1 MAFIPVPETVMV
13 EVRMKLN
20 LQSIENTLYFQKGGG
35 WDPASATVLANDILT
50 WWTTYFRVEISQ
62 DVFLS
67 EIVVTDLDVVDSFQ
81 VTVPAPAPAPQ
92 GSNGDPAAPNNV
104 ALCISFRT
112 ARRGRSY
119 RGRNFV
125 AGIPSNLLL
134 NSVALSTFTDAILAA
149 YETLPF
155 ATTSA
160 AGTWVVVSRRNAG
173 VDRTE
178 GVTTPVSAVIIVDS
192 VVDSQRRRLPGRGT

>member
-13 EVRMKLN
+13 EIRQKLN

-62 DVFLS
+62 DVTLS

-92 GSNGDPAAPNNV
+92 GSNGDPA
-104 ALCISFRT
+104 
-112 ARRGRSY
+112 
-119 RGRNFV
+119 
-125 AGIPSNLLL
+125 
-134 NSVALSTFTDAILAA
+134 
-149 YETLPF
+149 
-155 ATTSA
+155 
-160 AGTWVVVSRRNAG
+160 
-173 VDRTE
+173 
-178 GVTTPVSAVIIVDS
+178 
-192 VVDSQRRRLPGRGT
+192 